1 MSYEQI
7 IRQYLTAIH
16 GITLEYCNSDD
27 FISYF
32 IGSSIE
38 LRKIECKKPLIVVK
52 KDDRIFFSYYG
63 IPEINEL
70 WPFLNALVRISNN
83 KVQLDSSE
91 MEMAAT
97 ISGNIKLFV
106 TPDCTKCPIAA
117 ELLYQ
122 LPIINKK
129 TSLEIIDITSYT
141 ELGEKYRVL
150 SVPKIVL
157 NDKTELPGSFPPA
170 ILLKMLVKSSNKD
183 NINT

>member
-16 GITLEYCNSDD
+16 EITLEYRDADD

-32 IGSSIE
+32 LDGNIE
-38 LRKIECKKPLIVVK
+38 LRKIECKKPLIIVRK
-52 KDDRIFFSYYG
+52 NDRIFFSYYG

-83 KVQLDSSE
+83 KVQLEPSE
-91 MEMAAT
+91 RDIAVT

-122 LPIINKK
+122 LPIINEKI
-129 TSLEIIDITSYT
+129 SLEIIDITTYA

-157 NDKTELPGSFPPA
+157 NDKIELPGSFPPN
-170 ILLKMLVKSSNKD
+170 ILLKMLAKSSNKD
-183 NINT
+183 NANA

>member
-7 IRQYLTAIH
+7 IKQYLTAIH
-16 GITLEYCNSDD
+16 EITLEYCNADD
-27 FISYF
+27 FISF
-32 IGSSIE
+32 FLGSSIE
-38 LRKIECKKPLIVVK
+38 LKKIECKKPLIVVRK
-52 KDDRIFFSYYG
+52 NGRIFFSYYG

-91 MEMAAT
+91 REIAAT

-122 LPIINKK
+122 LPIINEKIN
-129 TSLEIIDITSYT
+129 LEIIDITTYA

-150 SVPKIVL
+150 SVPKIIL
-157 NDKTELPGSFPPA
+157 NDKIELPGSFPPN
-170 ILLKMLVKSSNKD
+170 ILLKMLSKSSNK
-183 NINT
+183 NNFNA